1 MRTLKAGDL
10 SVWQIKQE
18 EETVQF
24 ALSSMEFIIQGR
36 KLLIAGMKNI
46 HSALD
51 NRETEAWQKLIRV
64 LTHEIMNSITPI
76 ISLTELLTKYA
87 DNLEG
92 DEDTKT
98 EIRQMLQTIG
108 RRGNGL
114 VRFMNSYREVS
125 HLPHPLLKLY
135 NAGELLKEVV
145 QLMQNDTNDLHLS
158 LPNIPLRLIADKEQV
173 EQVLINLIRNA
184 RETKRHKS
192 LFPRASPQEI
202 TFSCVLLIMEPVS
215 IRKFRNVFSFHS
227 SPQNLPVQ
235 VSG

>member
-1 MRTLKAGDL
+1 MANQTGRRDRTIRPFQYG
-10 SVWQIKQE
+10 IYHPGQE
-18 EETVQF
+18 AFDCGNE
-24 ALSSMEFIIQGR
+24 
-36 KLLIAGMKNI
+36 NI

-145 QLMQNDTNDLHLS
+145 QLMQMIQMIYT
-158 LPNIPLRLIADKEQV
+158 
-173 EQVLINLIRNA
+173 
-184 RETKRHKS
+184 S
-192 LFPRASPQEI
+192 LFP
-202 TFSCVLLIMEPVS
+202 TFRCA
-215 IRKFRNVFSFHS
+215 
-227 SPQNLPVQ
+227 
-235 VSG
+235 